1 MRHSKSQLLLLL
13 PAAAVFLLFLLLP
26 LLTVI
31 AESFRTFTPGR
42 IGAVAGAPLT
52 IKNYTEFF
60 GPVYAR
66 YFGQTYVLAF
76 FASVIAIIIAFPVAY
91 YIAKNASASARKVWI
106 SALIGLMFLSALVRI
121 YAIELTFGSVGI
133 LAPFTSFFGVNMN
146 GSAYINIIIIVGLL
160 HYAIP
165 ISILIMIG
173 AILNLN
179 PRLTEAAQSLGAS
192 AIESHL
198 SVTIPLCIK
207 GIVSAFLVSMTFGV
221 SAFAIPWILGR
232 GRVQFISNIIYSR
245 FSEVSN
251 YPSGAAISI
260 IMMILSLLTIFIISK
275 IATFFDRT

>member
-1 MRHSKSQLLLLL
+1 MRHFKSQLLLLL
-13 PAAAVFLLFLLLP
+13 PAAAVYLFFLVLP
-26 LLTVI
+26 LWTVI

-52 IKNYTEFF
+52 VKNYTEFA
-60 GPVYAR
+60 GPVYAT

-91 YIAKNASASARKVWI
+91 YIAKNASASVRKIWI
-106 SALIGLMFLSALVRI
+106 SALVGLMFLSALVRI

-133 LAPFTSFFGVNMN
+133 LAPFMSFVGVNMN
-146 GSAYINIIIIVGLL
+146 GTAYINIIIIVGLL

-260 IMMILSLLTIFIISK
+260 IMLVLSLLMIFIISR